1 MNIKEIAEKYNL
13 KTNQPKMDDND
24 FWMHK
29 QSGKWIIKHSACEK
43 IANIEG
49 IIIAPPQILNSEQSF
64 VRMVVSG
71 KMGDKMEWTIGEADT
86 KNSVGFYQGMICEK
100 RAKDRVILKL
110 IQASEENI
118 YSSEETFVDEP
129 LDEVNEKYFPSDELI
144 KQFSDLK
151 DDENFSGDKDMLNN
165 MWRETKNDKAC
176 ESILSMMK
184 KRIETNKKKKKSK
197 VVEENEQLD
206 NKISSIAKEG
216 K

>member
-1 MNIKEIAEKYNL
+1 MNIKEIAEKYKL

-24 FWMHK
+24 FWKHK

-64 VRMVVSG
+64 VRMVVTG

-129 LDEVNEKYFPSDELI
+129 LDEVNEKYFPSSELI

-151 DDENFSGDKDMLNN
+151 DSEFFSGDKDMLNN
-165 MWRETKNDKAC
+165 MWRETKNDQAC
-176 ESILSMMK
+176 ETILSMMK
-184 KRIETNKKKKKSK
+184 KRIDTNKKKKKSK
-197 VVEENEQLD
+197 AEKENEQLD
-206 NKISSIAKEG
+206 SKISAIAKEG

>member
-49 IIIAPPQILNSEQSF
+49 IIIGPPQILNSEQSF

-71 KMGDKMEWTIGEADT
+71 KMGDKMEWSIGEADT
-86 KNSVGFYQGMICEK
+86 KNSVGFYQGMIAEK
-100 RAKDRVILKL
+100 RGKDRVILKL
-110 IQASEENI
+110 ISAIGI

-129 LDEVNEKYFPSDELI
+129 LDEQNQKYFPSSELI

-151 DDENFSGDKDMLNN
+151 DSEYFSGDKDMLNN
-165 MWRETKNDKAC
+165 MWRETKNDQAC
-176 ESILSMMK
+176 ETILAMMK
-184 KRIETNKKKKKSK
+184 KRIDTNKKKKKTK
-197 VVEENEQLD
+197 AEKENEQLD
-206 NKISSIAKEG
+206 SKISAIAKED

>member
-1 MNIKEIAEKYNL
+1 MKINEIAEKYKL
-13 KTNQPKMDDND
+13 KTNQSNMDEND
-24 FWMHK
+24 FWKHK

-64 VRMVVSG
+64 VRMVVTG
-71 KMGDKMEWTIGEADT
+71 KMGEKMEWTIGEADT
-86 KNSVGFYQGMICEK
+86 KNSQGFYQGMICEK

-129 LDEVNEKYFPSDELI
+129 LDEVNEKYFPTDELI
-144 KQFSDLK
+144 KHFSDLK
-151 DDENFSGDKDMLNN
+151 DSKWFSGDKDMLNN
-165 MWRETKNDKAC
+165 MWRETKNDQAC
-176 ESILSMMK
+176 ETILAMMQ
-184 KRIETNKKKKKSK
+184 KRIDTNKKKKSK
-197 VVEENEQLD
+197 AVEENEQLD
-206 NKISSIAKEG
+206 SKISDIAKEG

>member
-1 MNIKEIAEKYNL
+1 MNIKEIAEKYKL

-43 IANIEG
+43 IGNIEG

-64 VRMVVSG
+64 VRMVVTG

-129 LDEVNEKYFPSDELI
+129 LDVKEEHYNPSD
-144 KQFSDLK
+144 DLK
-151 DDENFSGDKDMLNN
+151 ERFTSLKADEDFSGDKDLLNQ
-165 MWRETKNDKAC
+165 MWKVTTNDKGC
-176 ESILSMMK
+176 NDILDMMERRIKGNVK
-184 KRIETNKKKKKSK
+184 KRKTK
-197 VVEENEQLD
+197 EENKAND
-206 NKISSIAKEG
+206 DKISAIAKEG

>member
-1 MNIKEIAEKYNL
+1 MNIKEIAEKYKL
-13 KTNQPKMDDND
+13 KTNQSNMDEND
-24 FWMHK
+24 FWKHK

-64 VRMVVSG
+64 VRMIVSG
-71 KMGDKMEWTIGEADT
+71 KLGEKMEWSIGEADT
-86 KNSVGFYQGMICEK
+86 KNSQGFYQGMICEK

-129 LDEVNEKYFPSDELI
+129 LDVKEEYYDPSE
-144 KQFSDLK
+144 DLK
-151 DDENFSGDKDMLNN
+151 ERFTSLKADEDFSGDKDLLNQ
-165 MWRETKNDKAC
+165 MWKVTKSDESCND
-176 ESILSMMK
+176 ILDMMER
-184 KRIETNKKKKKSK
+184 RIKGNVKIRKTK
-197 VVEENEQLD
+197 EENKAND
-206 NKISSIAKEG
+206 DKISDIAKEG

>member
-1 MNIKEIAEKYNL
+1 MKINEIAEKYKL
-13 KTNQPKMDDND
+13 KTNQSNMDEND
-24 FWMHK
+24 FWKHK

-64 VRMVVSG
+64 VRMIVSG
-71 KMGDKMEWTIGEADT
+71 KLGEKMEWSIGEADT
-86 KNSVGFYQGMICEK
+86 KNSQGFYQGMICEK

-129 LDEVNEKYFPSDELI
+129 LDVKEEYYDPSE
-144 KQFSDLK
+144 DLK
-151 DDENFSGDKDMLNN
+151 ERFTSLKADEDFSGDKDLLNQ
-165 MWRETKNDKAC
+165 MWKVTKSDESCND
-176 ESILSMMK
+176 ILDMMER
-184 KRIETNKKKKKSK
+184 RIKGNVKIRKTK
-197 VVEENEQLD
+197 EENKAND
-206 NKISSIAKEG
+206 DKISDIAKEG

>member
-49 IIIAPPQILNSEQSF
+49 IIIGPPQILNSEQSF

-86 KNSVGFYQGMICEK
+86 KNSVGFYQGMIAEK
-100 RAKDRVILKL
+100 RGKDRVILKL
-110 IQASEENI
+110 ISAIGI
-118 YSSEETFVDEP
+118 YSSEETFVEIFIYKEDRP
-129 LDEVNEKYFPSDELI
+129 QFHIILLD
-144 KQFSDLK
+144 
-151 DDENFSGDKDMLNN
+151 
-165 MWRETKNDKAC
+165 
-176 ESILSMMK
+176 
-184 KRIETNKKKKKSK
+184 
-197 VVEENEQLD
+197 
-206 NKISSIAKEG
+206 
-216 K
+216 

>member
-49 IIIAPPQILNSEQSF
+49 IIIGPPQILNSEQSF

-71 KMGDKMEWTIGEADT
+71 KMGDKMEWSIGEADT
-86 KNSVGFYQGMICEK
+86 KNSVGFYQGMIAEK
-100 RAKDRVILKL
+100 RGKDRVILKL
-110 IQASEENI
+110 ISAIGI

-129 LDEVNEKYFPSDELI
+129 LDEQNQKYFPSSELI

-151 DDENFSGDKDMLNN
+151 DSEYFSGDKDMLNN
-165 MWRETKNDKAC
+165 MWRETKNDQAC
-176 ESILSMMK
+176 ETILAMMK
-184 KRIETNKKKKKSK
+184 KRIDTNKKKKKTK
-197 VVEENEQLD
+197 AEKENEQLD
-206 NKISSIAKEG
+206 SKISTIAKED